1 MAAFRKQLRLL
12 LADRHTPEAAALFQ
26 TLLKYIHK
34 RVATIASRFG
44 TDSLT
49 NTEIEEVVADVL
61 LQLMSGGIQQFRGE
75 SLPELLGF
83 VRTISDRCTWRAVS
97 RRQKERCLITEASW
111 GCDDLTTPFKRPDEE
126 IEVVADSP
134 LCEEDQEYLHDL
146 LRAGTKAELARRA
159 GVSRAAV
166 TQRVQRIRSRI
177 SQLPMSERFAHDAWM
192 HQAAHAAL
200 QLEHHSEIE

>member
-1 MAAFRKQLRLL
+1 MSVFRKQLRLL

-34 RVATIASRFG
+34 RVSTIAGRFG

-49 NTEIEEVVADVL
+49 HSEIEEVVADVL
-61 LQLMSGGIQQFRGE
+61 LQLMSGGIQRFRGD
-75 SLPELLGF
+75 SLPALIGF
-83 VRTISDRCTWRAVS
+83 VRTISDRCPWRVVN
-97 RRQKERCLITEASW
+97 RRQKERRLISEAGW
-111 GCDDLTTPFKRPDEE
+111 QGDDLTAPIMRPDEE

-134 LCEEDQEYLHDL
+134 LSDGDQEYLHAL

-177 SQLPMSERFAHDAWM
+177 DQLPSMERFSHDAWM
-192 HQAAHAAL
+192 QQAAHAAL
-200 QLEHHSEIE
+200 REN